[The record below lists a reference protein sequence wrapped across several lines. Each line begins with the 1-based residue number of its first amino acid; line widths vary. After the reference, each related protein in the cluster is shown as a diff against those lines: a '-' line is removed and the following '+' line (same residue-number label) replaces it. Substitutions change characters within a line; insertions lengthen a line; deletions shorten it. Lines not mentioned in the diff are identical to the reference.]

1 MSDHVNSTGV
11 ENSYA
16 AVQKFSKI
24 NNHTN
29 SMYWI
34 IGGVSRKD
42 VLPIKGLF
50 PVNFEFNDGHAVV
63 QIIGDSQFERDYFC
77 EYTSENCTFALIN
90 QTLIIKGK
98 DRWGNPL
105 EFNISVKRF

>member
-1 MSDHVNSTGV
+1 
-11 ENSYA
+11 
-16 AVQKFSKI
+16 
-24 NNHTN
+24 
-29 SMYWI
+29 MYWV

-63 QIIGDSQFERDYFC
+63 QIIGDSQFVRDYFC
-77 EYTSENCTFALIN
+77 EYTSENCTFTLIN
-90 QTLIIKGK
+90 QTLIITGK

-105 EFNISVKRF
+105 EFNISANRF